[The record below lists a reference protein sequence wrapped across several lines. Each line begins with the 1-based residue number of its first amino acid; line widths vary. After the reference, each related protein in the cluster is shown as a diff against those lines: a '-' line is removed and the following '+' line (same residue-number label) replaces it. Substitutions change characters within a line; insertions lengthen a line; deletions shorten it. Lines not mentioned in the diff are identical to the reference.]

1 MFLHT
6 STVAVLPGFRLR
18 LSFNNGVAGEVCLFD
33 QLWGQMFEPLKDETT
48 FATAHQNDELGTV
61 VWGNG
66 ADLAPEFLLELM
78 QRQQRHA
85 EHCNSSSANP
95 AAPASSLS

>member
-6 STVAVLPGFRLR
+6 TAVSVLPGFRLQ
-18 LSFNNGVAGEVCLFD
+18 LSFNNGAAGVVCLLD
-33 QLWGQMFEPLKDETT
+33 ELWGEMFEPLKDEAM
-48 FATAHQNDELGTV
+48 FGTAHHNDELGTV

-66 ADLAPEFLLELM
+66 ADFAPEFLLELM

-85 EHCNSSSANP
+85 A
-95 AAPASSLS
+95 

>member
-6 STVAVLPGFRLR
+6 TAVSVLPAFRLR

-33 QLWGQMFEPLKDETT
+33 QLWGEMFEPLKDEAM
-48 FATAHQNDELGTV
+48 FGTAHHNDELVTV

-66 ADLAPEFLLELM
+66 ADFAPEFLLELI
-78 QRQQRHA
+78 QPQQR
-85 EHCNSSSANP
+85 N
-95 AAPASSLS
+95 AA